1 MTGADMLHGPQ
12 KAGERSPRDHRD
24 TSAWHLARRLAVARR
39 RMEAL
44 KKLSERDPLCGI
56 YNRRGL
62 ERELVRARAQ
72 VLRKNQPA
80 ALLYIDVDRLKV
92 VNDTF
97 GHLVGDLLLRAV
109 ADRLRSNVRTTDT
122 VARLGGDEFAIVLCD
137 LSLDRAREKAEELAF
152 VVAEQP
158 LVSGALTL
166 SLSISIGIAE
176 IVADRD
182 LGALISAADLA
193 MYQHKK
199 RNAQARLI
207 FNTVE

>member
-1 MTGADMLHGPQ
+1 
-12 KAGERSPRDHRD
+12 
-24 TSAWHLARRLAVARR
+24 
-39 RMEAL
+39 MEAL

-56 YNRRGL
+56 YNHRGL
-62 ERELVRARAQ
+62 ERELVRARAR
-72 VLRKNQPA
+72 VLRKNQSA

-97 GHLVGDLLLRAV
+97 GHLVGDLLLRTV
-109 ADRLRSNVRTTDT
+109 ADRLRSNVRATDT
-122 VARLGGDEFAIVLCD
+122 VARLGGDEFVVVLCD
-137 LSLDRAREKAEELAF
+137 LSLDRAREKAAELAF

-166 SLSISIGIAE
+166 PLSISIGIAE
-176 IVADRD
+176 IVPDRD
-182 LGALISAADLA
+182 LDALISAADLA

-207 FNTVE
+207 FNMVD